1 MPYRTFII
9 PAYIGVSLWG
19 ICFVTLGKALGP
31 RWDEFHKEAG
41 KYLIIAILVL
51 ALFLSALLIYKMYQ
65 TQMKYGLLK
74 LFQYLIARFRT
85 VKAVEVFL
93 VSLAIVLLGL
103 VVWMMGLAQDYL
115 YNEFTQFNEISYVY
129 GAGLDFLELLFV

>member
-1 MPYRTFII
+1 M
-9 PAYIGVSLWG
+9 
-19 ICFVTLGKALGP
+19 
-31 RWDEFHKEAG
+31 
-41 KYLIIAILVL
+41 L

-85 VKAVEVFL
+85 VKAVEVFH

-103 VVWMMGLAQDYL
+103 VVWMIGLAQGYL

-129 GAGLDFLELLFV
+129 GAVWIFLNFFLFEMIRILVNKPGKE